1 MYYGSRPCHFA
12 KNYDWNIGYGLIL
25 INKRGVAKKSAS
37 GQPENRASWMSR
49 YDSLTFNQYG
59 REFPSGGINE
69 AGLAVELMWLDDA
82 EYPADPR
89 IPSFGT
95 LEWIQYQLDQ
105 HATVKD
111 VVASASRVCIA
122 SEVKLHYLVA
132 DRSGNTASI
141 EFLNGKLVSNSGK
154 TMPFRVLTNDPY
166 ERSLQFLAT
175 RRIWRRT
182 CCSRWHRVSATF
194 RACFLRAA
202 TIFKN

>member
-1 MYYGSRPCHFA
+1 LYYGSRPCHFA

-105 HATVKD
+105 ACHGQGCGGK
-111 VVASASRVCIA
+111 RIPRLHRFGGEIA
-122 SEVKLHYLVA
+122 LP
-132 DRSGNTASI
+132 G
-141 EFLNGKLVSNSGK
+141 
-154 TMPFRVLTNDPY
+154 
-166 ERSLQFLAT
+166 
-175 RRIWRRT
+175 
-182 CCSRWHRVSATF
+182 C
-194 RACFLRAA
+194 
-202 TIFKN
+202 

>member
-1 MYYGSRPCHFA
+1 MNRALLMLPVLFSFLSGIGESCTPFCITEADRVIFA

-37 GQPENRASWMSR
+37 GQPENRGSWVSR
-49 YDSLTFNQYG
+49 YGSLTFNQYG

-82 EYPADPR
+82 EYPADPC
-89 IPSFGT
+89 IPSVGT

-111 VVASASRVCIA
+111 VVASAFRVRIA

-132 DRSGNTASI
+132 DRSGNTANI
-141 EFLNGKLVSNSGK
+141 E
-154 TMPFRVLTNDPY
+154 VL
-166 ERSLQFLAT
+166 E
-175 RRIWRRT
+175 WK
-182 CCSRWHRVSATF
+182 
-194 RACFLRAA
+194 ACFA
-202 TIFKN
+202 